1 MEVVKSWLDHNE
13 CSSKLCTQ
21 LTFWSRVL
29 LNLSLSTAISCSFV
43 LIMVVAYER
52 VNRRLTLGGDPL
64 NLSQRFPN
72 LFFWSM
78 IVFSACGIG
87 IFIVRFDE
95 PRFFMIST
103 MLPALVTT
111 IECLIL
117 IMRLGNIRGYHLQ
130 DQDEDN
136 YYSLQWIMRLTMFYV
151 FATIKL

>member
-1 MEVVKSWLDHNE
+1 MEFLKSWLDHNE
-13 CSSKLCTQ
+13 CSSKVCTQ

-43 LIMVVAYER
+43 LIMVVVYER
-52 VNRRLTLGGDPL
+52 LNRLEDPH
-64 NLSQRFPN
+64 NLSQRFPK
-72 LFFWSM
+72 LLLWSLT
-78 IVFSACGIG
+78 VFSACGIG
-87 IFIVRFDE
+87 VFIVRFDE

-103 MLPALVTT
+103 MLPAVVTT

-130 DQDEDN
+130 DEDEDN